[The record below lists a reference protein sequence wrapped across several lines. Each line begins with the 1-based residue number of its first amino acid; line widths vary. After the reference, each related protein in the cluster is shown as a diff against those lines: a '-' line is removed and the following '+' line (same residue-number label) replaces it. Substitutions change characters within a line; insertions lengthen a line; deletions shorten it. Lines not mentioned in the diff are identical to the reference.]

1 MNLPPDIR
9 YLPEN
14 VFIVGITPGPNL
26 PDVITISHI
35 LRPLIDTLI
44 THWNGIIIQTHL
56 HPAGT
61 LIRVAVLPFIADL
74 QAIRKITGFLGHSA
88 NLFCSWCICPNSDKE
103 LEVREQTTRWQEQTT
118 ITARNRLATQNGV
131 RWTPLHDLPYFDAVW
146 HVVLGFMHNTLEGVL
161 EDHLRQRWGIDKHE
175 GGGKAKEDDSEAEE
189 EYEVEDSSVELD
201 SELDGLR
208 RESEES
214 GNEGNPILP
223 FRLRSQRSSAS
234 SPLPSQSQEDVEIAL
249 DAIPSPFHLPSD
261 EEARTE
267 VPASATPRP
276 EDFEDEDEDDDPSYQ
291 EDEDL
296 LFDFKPEWLE
306 SIRKCIQDVALPTHA
321 HRPPGNLGEPSHGK
335 LKAKEYLDL
344 FTIFLPLI
352 LPEIWSTDRAT
363 DYERALLSNFYH
375 LVASTNIIAAYSTS
389 DSEAD
394 AYVYHYTEYRKT
406 RAEIYAGVASKPNH
420 HYAMHN
426 GQLLKFWGPLSLLND
441 MDFTMLRQ
449 MCRVGRYNA
458 LASDG
463 HFQSAEMKALSHL
476 LSTNKLKSLMDT
488 NFQSVTAEEIAKL
501 RRKSQTISETDYDLL
516 FQYLYQHTGLPWRHI
531 HRLPHPPK
539 ALVLPITVP
548 TLTHFQHRGHKY
560 STEQA
565 HDGNSAIQFY
575 DYDPHHR
582 TIYTGSVVRIWQIA
596 LEHQGRKQL
605 RIFILVA
612 VDNCLPST
620 RRDIWYQQGNQD
632 CMSVAK

>member
-1 MNLPPDIR
+1 MPETTVCRSWRKLAGFPQQPGNLTFSLYVDWFNPFTNKIAGKVVSTGAILLCCMNLPPDIR

-61 LIRVAVLPFIADL
+61 PIRVA
-74 QAIRKITGFLGHSA
+74 ITGFLGHSA
-88 NLFCSWCICPNSDKE
+88 NLFCSDKE
-103 LEVREQTTRWQEQTT
+103 CLDLNKWRLRNAVEVREQTTRWQEQTT
-118 ITARNRLATQNGV
+118 ITGRNRLATQNGV

-161 EDHLRQRWGIDKHE
+161 EDHLWQRWGIDKHE
-175 GGGKAKEDDSEAEE
+175 GGGKAKKDDSEAEE

-208 RESEES
+208 QESEES

-223 FRLRSQRSSAS
+223 FRLRSRRSSAS
-234 SPLPSQSQEDVEIAL
+234 SPLPSQPQEDVEIAS

-267 VPASATPRP
+267 
-276 EDFEDEDEDDDPSYQ
+276 D
-291 EDEDL
+291 
-296 LFDFKPEWLE
+296 
-306 SIRKCIQDVALPTHA
+306 IALPTHA

-363 DYERALLSNFYH
+363 DYERALLGNFYH
-375 LVASTNIIAAYSTS
+375 LVASTNIIAAYSTLNS
-389 DSEAD
+389 KAD

-420 HYAMHN
+420 HYTMHN
-426 GQLLKFWGPLSLLND
+426 GQLLKFWGPLSLLSEFPGEQMNG
-441 MDFTMLRQ
+441 MLQGIETNRR
-449 MCRVGRYNA
+449 MFASPKVFGR
-458 LASDG
+458 
-463 HFQSAEMKALSHL
+463 
-476 LSTNKLKSLMDT
+476 
-488 NFQSVTAEEIAKL
+488 
-501 RRKSQTISETDYDLL
+501 
-516 FQYLYQHTGLPWRHI
+516 
-531 HRLPHPPK
+531 
-539 ALVLPITVP
+539 
-548 TLTHFQHRGHKY
+548 
-560 STEQA
+560 
-565 HDGNSAIQFY
+565 
-575 DYDPHHR
+575 
-582 TIYTGSVVRIWQIA
+582 
-596 LEHQGRKQL
+596 
-605 RIFILVA
+605 
-612 VDNCLPST
+612 
-620 RRDIWYQQGNQD
+620 
-632 CMSVAK
+632 